1 MGTLVRGFFGGV
13 PAVAVIALAC
23 CAPSARTAW
32 GTEPVTV
39 TPTTASI
46 PLVEGCTDGA
56 YGAFVAWQE
65 EGSPGQGVLRAQH
78 LLATGDLDPAWAS
91 AGAIACSVVAAR
103 SELVAL
109 PDRLGGVYLLWK
121 EGLFLYATRL
131 DLGGAVAPGWP
142 ARGRSLTGVFA
153 DSPRPSV
160 IEDGANGFYAA
171 WTNSAGHI
179 SATHLGPAN
188 TGAGGWPN
196 GTRGI
201 GPADTAY
208 WPQLALAPDGG
219 IFIGWASASPDTD
232 ASPSAWRLRRL
243 DSAGLNAAGWALE
256 GVSFG
261 SFHGELLGSPA
272 RGSLLGL
279 SPDGRGGVFLLIG
292 NPVGTDPSNGA
303 LLENRLYRR
312 GVDGESAPDWPQA
325 GRVMQLGPAY
335 YQSAGSHSDY
345 SYSLLPDGRDGA
357 LVGVPVYYDHGT
369 DFGFVRCDGAGQWG
383 FWYGAQVLVEGH
395 EAALP
400 GDGGLFLGSFYP
412 TGAYGPY
419 QPSAFVAI
427 SQSFTSSAWKGWT
440 EYHHE
445 PVIEWYGDVGLA
457 STGDG
462 GAVLFWSQVRERIGL
477 FARRFNP
484 AGEVTAVGPGSSPTM
499 ALSGLRFVPGV
510 GVRATV
516 VLPGADRA
524 RFELFD
530 LAGRRIASQA
540 IEAGVHAQ
548 REAPREDLTLEGT
561 SALPSGLYFGRLVAG
576 AHAIAGKLIVAR

>member
-1 MGTLVRGFFGGV
+1 MGTFTRGLFCGG

-23 CAPSARTAW
+23 CAPSARAAW
-32 GTEPVTV
+32 STEPVTV
-39 TPTTASI
+39 TSTTASI
-46 PLVEGCTDGA
+46 PQVEGCADGA

-65 EGSPGQGVLRAQH
+65 EGLPGQGVLRAQH
-78 LLATGDLDPAWAS
+78 LLPTGDLDPAWPS
-91 AGAIACSVVAAR
+91 AGAVACSFVAAR

-121 EGLFLYATRL
+121 EGSLLYATRL
-131 DLGGAVAPGWP
+131 DPGGAVATGWP
-142 ARGRSLTGVFA
+142 ARGRSFPGVFA
-153 DSPRPSV
+153 NSPRPSV
-160 IEDGANGFYAA
+160 IEDGANGFCAA
-171 WTNSAGHI
+171 WTNSAGHV

-201 GPADTAY
+201 GPSDTAY

-219 IFIGWASASPDTD
+219 VFIAWASASPDTD

-243 DSAGLNAAGWALE
+243 DSAGLNAAGWTVE

-272 RGSLLGL
+272 QGSLLAL

-292 NPVGTDPSNGA
+292 NPVGIDPYGRGA
-303 LLENRLYRR
+303 QLETRLYRR
-312 GVDGESAPDWPQA
+312 GEDGQSVPSWPDE
-325 GRVMQLGPAY
+325 GRVMQLGPRFY
-335 YQSAGSHSDY
+335 ENSGSHPDY
-345 SYSLLPDGRDGA
+345 SFMVLPDGRDGA
-357 LVGVPVYYDHGT
+357 LAGVPVYYDHAT
-369 DFGFVRCDGAGQWG
+369 NFGFVRSDDASQWE
-383 FWYGAQVLVEGH
+383 FWYRVQVLVEGH
-395 EAALP
+395 EVALR
-400 GDGGLFLGSFYP
+400 GDGGLFLASFYP

-427 SQSFTSSAWKGWT
+427 SQSFSSSAWKGWT
-440 EYHHE
+440 EYHPE

-484 AGEVTAVGPGSSPTM
+484 AGEVTAVTPGSGPAV
-499 ALSGLRFVPGV
+499 ALSRLRFVPGV
-510 GVRATV
+510 GVRATIA
-516 VLPGADRA
+516 LPGAGRA

-540 IEAGVHAQ
+540 IEAAAK
-548 REAPREDLTLEGT
+548 ELTLEGT
-561 SALPSGLYFGRLVAG
+561 SALPSGLYFGRLTAG
-576 AHAIAGKLIVAR
+576 AEAAAARLIVAR